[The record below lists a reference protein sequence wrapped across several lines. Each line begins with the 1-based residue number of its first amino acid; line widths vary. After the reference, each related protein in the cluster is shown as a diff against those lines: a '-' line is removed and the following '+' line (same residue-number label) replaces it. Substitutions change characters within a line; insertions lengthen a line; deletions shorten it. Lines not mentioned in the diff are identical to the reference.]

1 MTDPLPR
8 LDCEALYTAVDR
20 ERRRRRVRGNR
31 EVLRQAGIG
40 GSSLLTRLG
49 QGHPPAADNLVKLLA
64 WLGSLDLTPYVTTE
78 PADDALAA
86 TTEMRHQ

>member
-1 MTDPLPR
+1 MTGPLPR

-49 QGHPPAADNLVKLLA
+49 QGHAPAADNLVRLLT
-64 WLGSLDLTPYVTTE
+64 WLGSLDLAPYITTE
-78 PADDALAA
+78 PADDAR
-86 TTEMRHQ
+86 TSTES